1 MRSSNV
7 SRPPRLTTGR
17 IAALVVGIPISLAV
31 IAWGALTVVA
41 LVSLDSFQIH
51 RSFSPSASQLSVAV
65 NRGDLTLIGSA
76 DLQVHLTGIAH
87 YGLVRPTVDV
97 TTTGSSV
104 SVTVH
109 CPWFVASECSVD
121 LTVAIPPRLEV
132 TASTDTGNLTADG
145 LDDLSLQTDT
155 GDLQVNGGS
164 GFLHLSSQT
173 GDITGVAIDAPSV
186 TASDQ
191 TGDVSLDFAQAPSN
205 VSAQDQTGDVTV
217 TLPAGGTPYA
227 VSAHTQTG
235 DTNVEVPT
243 NPASTD
249 EISASTS
256 TGDVTVDAAG

>member
-1 MRSSNV
+1 MRNSSV

-17 IAALVVGIPISLAV
+17 IAALVIGVPISLTV

-41 LVSLDSFQIH
+41 LLSLDSFPFH
-51 RSFSPSASQLSVAV
+51 RSFSPAASQLSVAV
-65 NRGDLTLIGSA
+65 DSGDLTLVASGDS
-76 DLQVHLTGIAH
+76 QVHLTGVAH

-97 TTTGSSV
+97 TTTAAGV

-121 LTVAIPPRLEV
+121 LTVAIPSRLEV
-132 TASTDTGNLTADG
+132 TASTDTGNLTSNG

-155 GDLQVNGGS
+155 GDLQVNGGA
-164 GFLHLSSQT
+164 GFLHLSSRT
-173 GDITGVAIDAPSV
+173 GDITGTAIDAPRV

-191 TGDVSLDFAQAPSN
+191 TGDVSLDFAQAPTN

-217 TLPAGGTPYA
+217 TLPAGGMAYA
-227 VSAHTQTG
+227 VSAHTQIG
-235 DTNVEVPT
+235 DTNVDVPT
-243 NPASTD
+243 DPASTS